1 MGGDCPPTF
10 MHYNAIHITGSGR
23 HPAHGLCPRPG
34 SLEHRATHRSEPDM
48 KPAEHPPASGLADAD
63 AEASLAASIGERV
76 RAYRARRSI
85 SRKHLSTQS
94 GISERYLA
102 QIETGKANI
111 SIDLL
116 QRLAQTLVVPLHGLL
131 PDPSDRALP
140 ASLRELLNRLSQA
153 QLEEAHRLLAQ
164 HFESPRHSRH
174 GIALIGIRFGG
185 KSTLGER
192 LATHW
197 DLPFIRLSQRIEM
210 LAGMRVG
217 EILEM
222 GGQRTYRRLEQQA
235 LMQVTRKSPR
245 SVLEVGGGLVTEP
258 ETFQNLLGHF
268 YTVWLHASPPELM
281 KRLMSAGDMRPL
293 EGNNYEI
300 AMEDL
305 TRILAEREAEYR
317 QADYTLETT
326 GRSVEACLEELV
338 SISQDILGSNQEE
351 ATDH

>member
-1 MGGDCPPTF
+1 
-10 MHYNAIHITGSGR
+10 
-23 HPAHGLCPRPG
+23 
-34 SLEHRATHRSEPDM
+34 M
-48 KPAEHPPASGLADAD
+48 KPAEHPPDSGIADAD
-63 AEASLAASIGERV
+63 TEVSLAASIGERV

-85 SRKHLSTQS
+85 SRKHLSAQS

-131 PDPSDRALP
+131 PASNERPLP
-140 ASLRELLNRLSQA
+140 APLRELFNRLSPT
-153 QLEEAHRLLAQ
+153 QLEEAYRLLAQ
-164 HFESPRHSRH
+164 HFESPRHSRC

-185 KSTLGER
+185 KTTLGER
-192 LATHW
+192 LAEHW

-210 LAGMRVG
+210 LAGMKVG

-222 GGQRTYRRLEQQA
+222 GGQRSYRRLERQA
-235 LMQVTRKSPR
+235 LTQVIRKSPR

-268 YTVWLHASPPELM
+268 YTIWLHATPPELM
-281 KRLMSAGDMRPL
+281 KRLMAAGDMRPL

-305 TRILAEREAEYR
+305 TRIFAEREAEYR
-317 QADYTLETT
+317 QADYILETT
-326 GRSVEACLEELV
+326 GRSVETCLEELV
-338 SISQDILGSNQEE
+338 RISQDIVASNQEE
-351 ATDH
+351 ASDH